1 MMKKSRVD
9 LTEGSII
16 SHLFKLAVPTIGAS
30 FMQMAYSLTD
40 MLWLSSLG
48 EEAVA
53 SAGTA
58 GFYVWFGISLLLV
71 TRVGAEVGV
80 SQSLGRK
87 EPHIA
92 LKFMRHSLIWALIIS
107 AIYAVVVYIF
117 APHLIDFF
125 QIASPTVQ
133 SEGTKYLRI
142 VSFAFV
148 FSYTN
153 PTFSGIYNGMGNSRL
168 PFWYMT
174 VGLVVNMILDPLL
187 IFGWGFIPA
196 MGVSGAAWATFFS
209 QLVVFSIFIY
219 RFIICQEMVSLQLSK
234 FNYHRQITKR
244 IFTLGIPVAAE
255 SALFALFAIILARFV
270 ANFGAVAIAV
280 QSIGGQIEAISW
292 MTASGF
298 ATALGSFTGQNFGA
312 GHWHRIRKGFY
323 YTLFIGT
330 LLALPVSVVFFV
342 WGRELYSLFFS
353 SVESQILGGTYLKIL
368 AISQLFMIYEITTR
382 GAFNGVGRT
391 IPPSLVGIVFTG
403 LRIPMAFF
411 LMHLE
416 YFGLFGIWWAISITS
431 VLKGSFLPL
440 WFRRVLN
447 KHSGKDQ
454 GAEKHS
460 LIVLLPSRLRQQW
473 FISKK

>member
-1 MMKKSRVD
+1 MKKSRID
-9 LTEGSII
+9 LTQGSII
-16 SHLFKLAVPTIGAS
+16 RHLFKLAVPTIGAS
-30 FMQMAYSLTD
+30 FMQMAYNLTD
-40 MLWLSSLG
+40 MLWLGSLG

-58 GFYVWFGISLLLV
+58 GFYVWFGVSLLLV

-87 EPHIA
+87 EPHVA
-92 LKFMRHSLIWALIIS
+92 LKFMRHSLVWALIIS

-133 SEGTKYLRI
+133 IEGTKYLRI
-142 VSFAFV
+142 VSFAFL
-148 FSYTN
+148 FSYIN

-174 VGLVVNMILDPLL
+174 VGLVVNMLLDPLL
-187 IFGWGFIPA
+187 IFGWGFVPA

-209 QLVVFSIFIY
+209 QFVVFAIFVY
-219 RFIICQEMVSLQLSK
+219 RFILRQEMVNLKLFK
-234 FNYHRQITKR
+234 FNFQPHISKR
-244 IFTLGIPVAAE
+244 IFSLGVPVAAE

-270 ANFGAVAIAV
+270 ANYGATAIAV

-312 GHWHRIRKGFY
+312 GHWDRIKKGFY

-330 LLALPVSVVFFV
+330 LLALPVSVVFFI
-342 WGRELYSLFFS
+342 WGKELYSLFFS
-353 SVESQILGGTYLKIL
+353 SPESQMLGGIYLKIL

-391 IPPSLVGIVFTG
+391 IPPSLIGIVFSG
-403 LRIPMAFF
+403 LRIPIAFF
-411 LMHLE
+411 LMKLE
-416 YFGLFGIWWAISITS
+416 YFGLFGVWWAITLTSI
-431 VLKGSFLPL
+431 LKGTLLPI

-447 KHSGKDQ
+447 KHAGRSQ
-454 GAEKHS
+454 GFDKHR
-460 LIVLLPSRLRQQW
+460 LIVLLPTRLRQQW
-473 FISKK
+473 FISNK

>member
-1 MMKKSRVD
+1 MKKSQVD
-9 LTEGSII
+9 LTQGSIVR
-16 SHLFKLAVPTIGAS
+16 HLLKLAVPTIGAS

-40 MLWLSSLG
+40 MLWLGSLG

-58 GFYVWFGISLLLV
+58 GFYVWFGVSLLLV
-71 TRVGAEVGV
+71 TRIGAEVGV
-80 SQSLGRK
+80 SQSLGRG

-107 AIYAVVVYIF
+107 AVYAVVVYIF

-142 VSFAFV
+142 VSFAFI

-174 VGLVVNMILDPLL
+174 VGLVVNMLLDPLL
-187 IFGWGFIPA
+187 IFGWGFFPA
-196 MGVSGAAWATFFS
+196 LGVSGAAWATFLS
-209 QLVVFSIFIY
+209 QLVVFFIFVY
-219 RFIICQEMVSLQLSK
+219 RFIIRQEMVNLQLFK
-234 FNYHRQITKR
+234 FSYNRQITR
-244 IFTLGIPVAAE
+244 QIFSLGLPVAAE

-298 ATALGSFTGQNFGA
+298 ATALGSFTGQNYGA
-312 GHWHRIRKGFY
+312 GHWHRIKKGFY

-330 LLALPVSVVFFV
+330 LLALPVSAAFFV

-353 SVESQILGGTYLKIL
+353 SVESQMLGGMYLKIL
-368 AISQLFMIYEITTR
+368 AVSQLFMIYEITTR

-403 LRIPMAFF
+403 LRIPLAFF
-411 LMHLE
+411 LMQME
-416 YFGLFGIWWAISITS
+416 YFGLFGVWWAISVTS
-431 VLKGSFLPL
+431 ILKGTLLPL

-447 KHSGKDQ
+447 KHSGKSRGID
-454 GAEKHS
+454 KYP

-473 FISKK
+473 FINKK